1 MSTTTIKLKLIGLFT
16 VFAMFALPIAEASA
30 HNGWA

>member
-1 MSTTTIKLKLIGLFT
+1 MTIKLKLIGALT
-16 VFAMFALPIAEASA
+16 TIAMFALPIAEAAA